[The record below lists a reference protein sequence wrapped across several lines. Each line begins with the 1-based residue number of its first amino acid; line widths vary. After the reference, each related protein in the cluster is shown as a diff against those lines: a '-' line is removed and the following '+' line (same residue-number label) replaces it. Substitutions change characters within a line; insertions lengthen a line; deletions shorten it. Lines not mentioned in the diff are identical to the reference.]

1 MKAII
6 LAGGVG
12 ERFWPL
18 STPKTPKQFLKLFG
32 HESLIKQTFERL
44 KGFVKPRDIYVI
56 TSLRYIDETAKELPE
71 LPLTNIIGEPERK
84 NTAPACY
91 IGTLM
96 AKETEIVLTVPADHY
111 IYPQEDFR
119 ATIEKG
125 IDILN
130 EHEVLLTI
138 GIKPTRAET
147 GYGYIESEKSVDHYR
162 VLRFH
167 EKPNI
172 ETANKYLTSDRFFWN
187 SGMFLWRKEVFLSEM
202 AQYAGEIHALLHSI
216 DPMSAA
222 QLTEAYPRLPAIS
235 IDYALMEKS
244 KRIMM
249 VPASF
254 HWSDMGNW
262 ESIRELEGY
271 SLSEDNLIL
280 HHSENVFVRSNA
292 AKPII
297 ILGARDLFVID
308 TEQGLLVAQKE
319 HLPNLR
325 EAIRMMTERPQPGN
339 PNQDPQK

>member
-12 ERFWPL
+12 ERFWPV

-44 KGFVKPRDIYVI
+44 KGFVKPRDIYVV
-56 TSLRYIDETAKELPE
+56 TSHRYLDETAKELPE
-71 LPLTNIIGEPERK
+71 LPVTNIIGEPERK

-91 IGTLM
+91 IGTLL
-96 AKETEIVLTVPADHY
+96 AKEGEIVLTVPADHY

-119 ATIEKG
+119 ATVEKG
-125 IDILN
+125 IDLLS
-130 EHEVLLTI
+130 EHEYLLTI
-138 GIKPTRAET
+138 GVKPTRPET
-147 GYGYIESEKSVDHYR
+147 GYGYIESEKSDDHYH

-167 EKPNI
+167 EKPNT
-172 ETANKYLTSDRFFWN
+172 ETANKYLASDRYFWN

-216 DPMSAA
+216 DPMSAE
-222 QLTEAYPRLPAIS
+222 QLTGAYPYLPGIS

-254 HWSDMGNW
+254 YWSDMGNW

-280 HHSENVFVRSNA
+280 HHSENVFVRTNA
-292 AKPII
+292 AKPILL
-297 ILGARDLFVID
+297 LGARDLFVID
-308 TEQGLLVAQKE
+308 TEQGLLIAQKD
-319 HLPNLR
+319 HLPDLR
-325 EAIRMMTERPQPGN
+325 EAIRTMKERPRSGLSN
-339 PNQDPQK
+339 DENQ